1 MANVLKSLYKDGE
14 INLVL
19 CFDVNPKWR
28 ECFPRSS
35 SPPWAP
41 PENWFNL
48 PSLSEC
54 SANVQKRKM
63 KCGFQ
68 MFVPGYPQMSLS
80 TKGITMESKLNRYQ
94 GTPWSPAE
102 NWLKF

>member
-1 MANVLKSLYKDGE
+1 MEIVLKSLYKEGQ

-35 SPPWAP
+35 FLPRAP

-54 SANVQKRKM
+54 SANVQKGRM
-63 KCGFQ
+63 ECGFKVQ
-68 MFVPGYPQMSLS
+68 ILYPDTRKC
-80 TKGITMESKLNRYQ
+80 TKGIPIESKLKR
-94 GTPWSPAE
+94 
-102 NWLKF
+102 